1 MYARVIEWDGVT
13 MAEIDR
19 DLAYVRDEIIPKVE
33 DIPGMSGALVLVDR
47 GNGRLLSITM
57 YADQPSLEASRDPA
71 QTLREL
77 VEQRMAL
84 RHPPVVQE
92 LEVGIATLNATALE
106 LPR

>member
-13 MAEIDR
+13 RAEIDR
-19 DLAYVRDEIIPKVE
+19 DLAYMREEVVPQAE
-33 DIPGMSGALVLVDR
+33 DIAGMNGALVLVDR
-47 GNGRLLSITM
+47 PAGRLLSITL
-57 YADQPSLEASRDPA
+57 YADEPSLAASREPA

-92 LEVGIATLNATALE
+92 LEVGIATLNASALG
-106 LPR
+106 LP